1 MTTFSN
7 QTSNQRNEAYAPSPS
22 SSLSDSQ
29 SQKMAQRDTGVN
41 YNGQAKAEIRFESGN
56 TYQGNTNTGTSGYAQ
71 PNGYSPSNNISSGAE
86 SWTMKAPEGFDL
98 RKQGAHAGKMIEA
111 SKKRSKNLSTLAEKI
126 ILEESEYINSEK
138 FYLDQAKVRLENIKD
153 QVRQSVNQD
162 DREAEEI
169 KIKMDNLAVDKKT
182 RSGEAQ
188 IANAERTKLES
199 DMQNTNGQISSL
211 NQKKKEIAARIDPH
225 ELSHCKLQEK
235 AALHNVFAWVIVVV
249 YGEQESTYYWD
260 NFKQA
265 AFVKDKGQDF
275 KARIRGLKYKM
286 NSEQILITQRVV
298 KGYDAIRNDVVNHN
312 NFNKSLNEL
321 IEYIKVMDQINF
333 QLEILKNLENKQ
345 EKAIQEAEIK
355 TSNLEEITVQT
366 DGYQSRLSMIDQFNK
381 SFNAIFS
388 SLEKVQSMCQVRA
401 TSQAGLAEKMKQDLS
416 TVKSVSQ
423 LEEPEEASAGSPV
436 KATENEHKHVHANVK
451 SQMRTQET
459 EFVDSGKRA
468 QSCQECTIF

>member
-29 SQKMAQRDTGVN
+29 SQKMAQRDTGAN
-41 YNGQAKAEIRFESGN
+41 YNGQAKAEIRFEAGN
-56 TYQGNTNTGTSGYAQ
+56 TYQGNTNTGNLGYAQ
-71 PNGYSPSNNISSGAE
+71 SNGYSPSNNSSSGAE
-86 SWTMKAPEGFDL
+86 SWTMKPLEAFEL
-98 RKQGAHAGKMIEA
+98 QKQGANAGKMIEF

-126 ILEESEYINSEK
+126 ILEESDYINSEK
-138 FYLDQAKVRLENIKD
+138 FYLDQAKVNLEGIKN

-169 KIKMDNLAVDKKT
+169 KRKMDGLAVDKKT
-182 RSGEAQ
+182 RTGEAQ
-188 IANAERTKLES
+188 IANTERNNLEN
-199 DMQNTNGQISSL
+199 DMQNTNAQIRSL

-225 ELSHCKLQEK
+225 ELSHCKIPEK
-235 AALHNVFAWVIVVV
+235 AALHNVFAWCIVVV

-265 AFVKDKGQDF
+265 AFVKDKGQDW
-275 KARIRGLKYKM
+275 KARTRGLKYKM
-286 NSEQILITQRVV
+286 NSEQILITLRVV
-298 KGYDAIRNDVVNHN
+298 KGYDVIRNEMVTHN
-312 NFNKSLNEL
+312 SSNKSLNEL
-321 IEYIKVMDQINF
+321 VEYIKVMDQINS

-366 DGYQSRLSMIDQFNK
+366 DGYQSRLNMINQFNN

-388 SLEKVQSMCQVRA
+388 SLEKVQNMCQVRA
-401 TSQAGLAEKMKQDLS
+401 NSQAVLAEKMKQDLS
-416 TVKSVSQ
+416 AVKVSQ
-423 LEEPEEASAGSPV
+423 LEEPEEIGAGSPV
-436 KATENEHKHVHANVK
+436 KPTENEHKHVHANVK